1 MVILHSFSYCTR
13 LYCVHHGVHST
24 VYESSHL
31 GRAWYVGELA
41 ECVSRSRHVRRGDV
55 NSNTQVMHVP
65 YMFGLIFDIPG
76 EHAGEG

>member
-1 MVILHSFSYCTR
+1 MYDRTQ
-13 LYCVHHGVHST
+13 YCVQ
-24 VYESSHL
+24 YESSHL

-65 YMFGLIFDIPG
+65 YAFGLILVT
-76 EHAGEG
+76 AAYCM